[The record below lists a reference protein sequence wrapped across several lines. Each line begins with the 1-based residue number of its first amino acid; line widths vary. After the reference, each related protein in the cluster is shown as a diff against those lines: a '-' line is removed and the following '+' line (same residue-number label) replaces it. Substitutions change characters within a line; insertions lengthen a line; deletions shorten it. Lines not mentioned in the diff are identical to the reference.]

1 MTGRNRCPAK
11 LSDRNQ
17 SSVKKPGGRLL
28 HLLPGLTIRLFLFR
42 DISVVYEIIPPSIP
56 PPAQS
61 RNVVTTFAPSP
72 CRER

>member
-28 HLLPGLTIRLFLFR
+28 PPLPGLTIRLFLFR
-42 DISVVYEIIPPSIP
+42 DISEVYEIIP